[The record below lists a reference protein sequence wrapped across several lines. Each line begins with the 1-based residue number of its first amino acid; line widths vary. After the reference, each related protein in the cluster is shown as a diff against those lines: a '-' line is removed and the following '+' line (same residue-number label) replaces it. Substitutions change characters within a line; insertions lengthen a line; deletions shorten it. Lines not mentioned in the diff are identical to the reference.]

1 MFSFDRFNLSRFSL
15 GSQDNTIQIELLL
28 TENLESVAGVAIP
41 VETTAFFNDI
51 LRGSGRG
58 AIGIASTFESFAEL
72 NSAALMQANIVVQVL
87 FENTLYS
94 TTDGAQN
101 SMIVGLLS
109 DALNAKAY
117 ASMDILYGEAYAET
131 LMAAADGLKNILVDS
146 LLYELLGSV
155 SGAGTQSTE
164 QVSITVTLPPGS
176 ELRIDSDTFRVLL
189 DGENVLDKQAGDWIM
204 LSRDLLY
211 LDIESAI
218 GGGLS
223 GNLIYTERY
232 L

>member
-15 GSQDNTIQIELLL
+15 GSQDNTIHIELLL
-28 TENLESVAGVAIP
+28 AENLESVAGVAIP

-51 LRGSGRG
+51 LRGTARG
-58 AIGIASTFESFAEL
+58 AIGIASTFESYAAM
-72 NSAALMQANIVVQVL
+72 NSAALMQANIIVKGL
-87 FENTLYS
+87 LGDTLQAMS
-94 TTDGAQN
+94 DGAQN
-101 SMIVGLLS
+101 SMIVN
-109 DALNAKAY
+109 ALADNLGASSY
-117 ASMDILYGEAYAET
+117 ASADILWHEAYADALT
-131 LMAAADGLKNILVDS
+131 SLASVVKDILIDP
-146 LLYELLGSV
+146 LLYEVLGSV
-155 SGAGTQSTE
+155 S
-164 QVSITVTLPPGS
+164 VTVTIPPGG

-189 DGENVLDKQAGDWIM
+189 NGENVLDKQSGDWLM

-218 GGGLS
+218 GNGLS

>member
-15 GSQDNTIQIELLL
+15 GSQDNTIHIELLL
-28 TENLESVAGVAIP
+28 TESLESVAGVAIP

-51 LRGSGRG
+51 LRGTARG
-58 AIGIASTFESFAEL
+58 AIGIASTFESYAAM
-72 NSAALMQANIVVQVL
+72 NSAALMQANIIVKGL
-87 FENTLYS
+87 LGDTLQAIS
-94 TTDGAQN
+94 DGAQN
-101 SMIVGLLS
+101 SMIVNVLADNLGAS
-109 DALNAKAY
+109 SY
-117 ASMDILYGEAYAET
+117 ASADILWHEAYADALT
-131 LMAAADGLKNILVDS
+131 SLASVVKDILIDP
-146 LLYELLGSV
+146 LLYEVLGSV

-164 QVSITVTLPPGS
+164 QVSVTIPPGG

-189 DGENVLDKQAGDWIM
+189 NGENVLDKQSGDWLM

-218 GGGLS
+218 GNGLS

>member
-15 GSQDNTIQIELLL
+15 GSQDNTIHIELLL
-28 TENLESVAGVAIP
+28 AESLESVAGVAIP
-41 VETTAFFNDI
+41 IETTAFFNDI
-51 LRGSGRG
+51 LRGTARG
-58 AIGIASTFESFAEL
+58 AIGIASTFESYAAM
-72 NSAALMQANIVVQVL
+72 NSEALMQANIVVKEL
-87 FENTLYS
+87 YENTLNAS
-94 TTDGAQN
+94 AQGSQN
-101 SMIVGLLS
+101 SMIAGVLA
-109 DALNAKAY
+109 DALNASSY
-117 ASMDILYGEAYAET
+117 ASVDILWAESYAAALT
-131 LMAAADGLKNILVDS
+131 SAADGVKDILVDT
-146 LLYELLGSV
+146 LLYELLGAV

-164 QVSITVTLPPGS
+164 RVSIAVTLPPGG

-189 DGENVLDKQAGDWIM
+189 NGENALDKQSGDWIT

>member
-72 NSAALMQANIVVQVL
+72 NSAALMQANIVVQAL

>member
-15 GSQDNTIQIELLL
+15 GSQDNTIHIELLL
-28 TENLESVAGVAIP
+28 TESLESVAGVAIP

-51 LRGSGRG
+51 LRGTARG
-58 AIGIASTFESFAEL
+58 AIGIASTFESYAAM
-72 NSAALMQANIVVQVL
+72 NSAVLMRANIIVCAAL
-87 FENTLYS
+87 EDALHATS
-94 TTDGAQN
+94 SGAQN
-101 SMIVGLLS
+101 SMIASTLADSMSAHV
-109 DALNAKAY
+109 Y
-117 ASMDILYGEAYAET
+117 ASADILLREAYAET
-131 LMAAADGLKNILVDS
+131 LASMASAVKDILAAP
-146 LLYELLGSV
+146 LLCETLGAIA
-155 SGAGTQSTE
+155 GAGTQSTE
-164 QVSITVTLPPGS
+164 QVSIAVTLPPGG

-189 DGENVLDKQAGDWIM
+189 NGENALDKQSGDWLM

-211 LDIESAI
+211 LDIESAL